1 MLCLPFLTLSFLNI
15 FLIPVAPL
23 LILFMKQIGL
33 NSLNRL
39 KEDKKEPKEVELIT
53 AGAGEQNQIPASCES
68 SRMTAPTDNTQLY
81 TLNTSRHNI
90 SKEMSLVLLINH
102 VDLPCPRLPS
112 VALPQMKGKNNLLN
126 KLRDSCRLYHFLLLL
141 RIA

>member
-68 SRMTAPTDNTQLY
+68 SRMTAPTEQHTTLY
-81 TLNTSRHNI
+81 FEYI
-90 SKEMSLVLLINH
+90 QAQYI
-102 VDLPCPRLPS
+102 
-112 VALPQMKGKNNLLN
+112 Q
-126 KLRDSCRLYHFLLLL
+126 RDVFGASH
-141 RIA
+141 